1 MFKSTVVGCLSVL
14 WPVLLLLQL
23 APVGGVSHAEAAT
36 VACEPASS
44 VAAIVDDSGS
54 MAASD
59 PAAIRRRAIELLITK
74 PSTADLIMGA
84 VEFGTDASSLFA
96 PGALASEEERLRM
109 LGSLGALEDDGAAGD
124 GGGSTNYSAAF
135 AVSGLEQPEASAR
148 IFLTD
153 GGHNEG
159 LYENDHRGGP
169 PTYVIGLGIGPGG
182 SPEAEL
188 AARIAHE
195 TGGKYFPLA
204 RKPKTRTRTELN
216 RLQPTINRIDAL
228 LDCQALRKQSRQR
241 FEEQGQVGRPT
252 ETAFR
257 HAGAL
262 EVVATW
268 SVPGCNMGL
277 RSAVVTN
284 RDGVIVADLAGKRR
298 IGHSKHRRAK
308 LSVNRVAGKTFET
321 ITVQR
326 PKHGAHLIVRLGV
339 QRIVKPAV
347 VRIQVRAVP
356 PGAPAGE
363 TEVAAAPEGPPPPD
377 PMPALEPEPTPG
389 PPKPLRKVITVY
401 NQVTNGPTQ
410 MREDPVPARLTTK
423 PWKFCSSRGCNINGT
438 ERVTGEQYDAAVCW
452 TTGDSTT
459 NGDNTSP
466 VDDSNPN
473 RYTSDRYYGVQLTN
487 GTFGYVSW
495 VWINAAHRGG
505 LGLPAC

>member
-1 MFKSTVVGCLSVL
+1 MCGERTHFADGRALVAGADAHRPLSAV
-14 WPVLLLLQL
+14 
-23 APVGGVSHAEAAT
+23 
-36 VACEPASS
+36 SS

-54 MAASD
+54 MAEND
-59 PAAIRRRAIELLITK
+59 PAAIRRRAIELLVTK
-74 PSTADLIMGA
+74 PSTVDLTMGA
-84 VEFGTDASSLFA
+84 VEFGTYASSLFA
-96 PGALASEEERLRM
+96 PGALASEDERLGM
-109 LGSLGALEDDGAAGD
+109 LSSLGALQDDGAAAD

-135 AVSGLEQPEASAR
+135 AVSELEQPEAGAR

-159 LYENDHRGGP
+159 PYENDHRGGP

-204 RKPKTRTRTELN
+204 RKPRTKTRTELN

-228 LDCQALRKQSRQR
+228 LDCQVLRKQTHQKFDER
-241 FEEQGQVGRPT
+241 GQVGKPT
-252 ETAFR
+252 KTAFR
-257 HAGAL
+257 RAEAL
-262 EVVATW
+262 EIVASW
-268 SVPGCNMGL
+268 SVPGCDMGL

-284 RDGVIVADLAGKRR
+284 RKGVVIADLTGKRR
-298 IGHSKHRRAK
+298 IGNSKRRRAK

-339 QRIVKPAV
+339 QRIAKPAG

-363 TEVAAAPEGPPPPD
+363 TDVATALGTPPPPG
-377 PMPALEPEPTPG
+377 LLPESESEPG
-389 PPKPLRKVITVY
+389 PGPIPPDPQPLRKVITVY
-401 NQVTNGPTQ
+401 NMVTNGPTQ

-423 PWKFCSSRGCNINGT
+423 PWTFCSSRGCNINGT
-438 ERVTGEQYDAAVCW
+438 ERVTGQQYDAAICW
-452 TTGDSTT
+452 TTGDTTT

-473 RYTSDRYYGVQLTN
+473 RYTSDRYYGVRLTD
-487 GTFGYVSW
+487 GAFGYVSW
-495 VWINAAHRGG
+495 VWIDATHRGG
-505 LGLPAC
+505 LGLPGC

>member
-1 MFKSTVVGCLSVL
+1 MSLTSRILRSVGVACLSGVAA
-14 WPVLLLLQL
+14 L
-23 APVGGVSHAEAAT
+23 AAAQP
-36 VACEPASS
+36 AAAQGQSAPCEPASS

-54 MAASD
+54 MAEND

-74 PSTADLIMGA
+74 PSTAGLTMGA
-84 VEFGTDASSLFA
+84 VEFGTYASSLFA
-96 PGALASEEERLRM
+96 PGALASEDERLGM
-109 LGSLGALEDDGAAGD
+109 LGSLGALQDDGAAGD

-159 LYENDHRGGP
+159 PYEDDHRGGP

-188 AARIAHE
+188 AARIARE

-204 RKPKTRTRTELN
+204 RKPRTRTRTELN

-228 LDCQALRKQSRQR
+228 LDCQALRKQTRQR
-241 FEEQGQVGRPT
+241 FEERGQVGGPT

-262 EVVATW
+262 EIVASW

-284 RDGVIVADLAGKRR
+284 RKGVVVADLAGKRR
-298 IGHSKHRRAK
+298 IGHSKRRRAK

-326 PKHGAHLIVRLGV
+326 PKHGARLIVRLGV
-339 QRIVKPAV
+339 QRIAKPAT
-347 VRIQVRAVP
+347 VRIQIRAVP

-363 TEVAAAPEGPPPPD
+363 TDVAVDPPPEPLPEGEAEPIPNPP
-377 PMPALEPEPTPG
+377 A
-389 PPKPLRKVITVY
+389 PKPLRKVITVY
-401 NQVTNGPTQ
+401 NMVTNGPTQ

-423 PWKFCSSRGCNINGT
+423 PWKFCGSRGCNINGT
-438 ERVTGEQYDAAVCW
+438 ERVTGQQYDAAVCW

-473 RYTSDRYYGVQLTN
+473 RYTSDRYYGVRLTN
-487 GTFGYVSW
+487 GTFGYISW